1 MESTLDFKLLE
12 DIRQKKPLV
21 HHLTN
26 TVTINDCANITL
38 CFGALPVMAN
48 SIDEVEEIVENA
60 DSLVL
65 NMGTLSN
72 EQYNAIILA
81 GKKAN
86 QRKIPIIL
94 DPVGAGATTYRT
106 RKIQDLLEILNPT
119 VIKGNAAEISIL
131 SGQYGVLKGI
141 ESQGIYNNI
150 IPTAEKLA
158 NSHNCIVAVTGQND
172 VVTNGQRTFIIE
184 NGHWLMGKI
193 IGTGCMAAS
202 VIGCFMA
209 TGIQTLEACT
219 CALTAYDI
227 SAELASIRADVKGP
241 GSFKAALMDEAFNL
255 QITTI
260 NRLAK
265 IRKV

>member
-1 MESTLDFKLLE
+1 MKSTLDFKLLD
-12 DIRQKKPLV
+12 DIRQIKPLV
-21 HHLTN
+21 HHITN
-26 TVTINDCANITL
+26 NVTINDCANITL
-38 CFGALPVMAN
+38 CLGALPVMAN

-72 EQYNAIILA
+72 EQYNAILLA
-81 GKKAN
+81 GEKAN
-86 QRKIPIIL
+86 QKNIPIVL
-94 DPVGAGATTYRT
+94 DPVGVGATTSRT
-106 RKIQDLLEILNPT
+106 KKILELLEIIKPT

-150 IPTAEKLA
+150 IPSAEKLA
-158 NSHNCIVAVTGQND
+158 NSYNCIVAVTGQND
-172 VVTNGQRTFIIE
+172 IITNGQRTFIIE

-209 TGIQTLEACT
+209 TGIKTLEACT
-219 CALTAYDI
+219 CALSAYGI
-227 SAELASIRADVKGP
+227 SAELASIRDDVRGP
-241 GSFKAALMDEAFNL
+241 GSFKSALMDEAYNL
-255 QITTI
+255 QVETI
-260 NRLAK
+260 NQLAR